1 MVSPVVDIQN
11 LSKFYGRTTGIKD
24 VTFSIG
30 EGEIFGFIGPNGAG
44 KSTTIRILL
53 NLLFPSGGSARV
65 MGYDVVRESK
75 KIRAVTGYIPSDANA
90 YPNMTVEEFLVYS
103 GRFYGSRNGA
113 ARRKE
118 LAGMFELDPSRR
130 ISDLSLGNRRKVS
143 IVQALQHR
151 PGLLIMDEPTTG
163 LDPLIQS
170 RFFDLL
176 REENRSGMTI
186 FFSSHILG
194 EIQLLCGRVAIIR
207 DGLIVNLENIDTLRR
222 KQLKKI
228 TVWPANPAAGRKS
241 LVPAGTEDTLTV
253 TDDSLSYMYAGDINI
268 LLKMLSPAELLNL
281 TIEEPSLEEIFMHY
295 YK

>member
-11 LSKFYGRTTGIKD
+11 LSKFYGKVTGIKD

-65 MGYDVVRESK
+65 MGFDVVRESK

-90 YPNMTVEEFLVYS
+90 YPNMTVAEFLAYS
-103 GRFYGSRNGA
+103 GRFYGVGNVDE
-113 ARRKE
+113 RRKE
-118 LAGMFELDPSRR
+118 LTAVFELDPERR

-143 IVQALQHR
+143 IIQALQHR

-176 REENRSGMTI
+176 REENRRGMTI
-186 FFSSHILG
+186 FFSSHILS

-228 TVWPANPAAGRKS
+228 TVWPANTATDKKS
-241 LVPAGTEDTLTV
+241 LIPAGTGETV
-253 TDDSLSYMYAGDINI
+253 TITEDSLSFMYADDINI
-268 LLKMLSPAELLNL
+268 LLKKLSSAELLNL
-281 TIEEPSLEEIFMHY
+281 TVEEPSLEEIFMHY